1 MCEQQNFLISS
12 DCIDKIQEIKNINQK
27 ILDNAKIF
35 DDIINTLKQEYKKNK
50 FITLCENYKKTIFF
64 MYDKLEKANYNLS
77 FTISYYDHIEIQHD
91 LSNVEKHYFMLNYG
105 KDGIIYLLNG
115 FIYNFLVELKFKFE
129 NSLDFK
135 NFVVK

>member
-50 FITLCENYKKTIFF
+50 FITLCENYKKTIIF
-64 MYDKLEKANYNLS
+64 MYDKLEKTNYDLS
-77 FTISYYDHIEIQHD
+77 FTISYYDYIELQHD

-105 KDGIIYLLNG
+105 KDGIVHLLNG